1 MAQNLDISL
10 LAVEMILQALRPVV
24 HECFDIEESGASLE
38 EFDVDDG
45 DATGD
50 AMECQCVLSML
61 SRRSWF
67 FVHVLVGRTNLLE
80 EVFDD
85 FPENHGGG
93 LMLKRDTPSVLLIA
107 A

>member
-1 MAQNLDISL
+1 
-10 LAVEMILQALRPVV
+10 MILQAPRPVV
-24 HECFDIEESGASLE
+24 HEYVDIEESGPSLE

-45 DATGD
+45 DATDD
-50 AMECQCVLSML
+50 AMECQCVLSIL

-80 EVFDD
+80 EVFHD

-93 LMLKRDTPSVLLIA
+93 LVFKRDTPSVPRIA